1 MNDAPA
7 SKRRRGDDGTT
18 VNDVSNGISNMTD
31 VPSVEND
38 TTGSNAMAIQTYVNG
53 PQQRTST
60 SSLPC
65 PTLQLT
71 GHTGSVYALKYSPS
85 GSTLCSA
92 SFDMTCLLWQ
102 HRPIEY
108 DIADDDDDDDDHDYY
123 NVRSYGT
130 NPSSTPNVATYHN
143 FHVLRGHKNAVLDCS
158 WFPHDNR
165 TVVTASADQTLRLWD
180 IVTQQ
185 HLRKYASHH
194 TGIVNAVTTIDEHQ
208 FVSVSDDT
216 SIILWDRRSKYPTST
231 YMTQYPV
238 LAVAASTTNGMIGSD
253 YQIYTAGIDPIIRIW
268 DTRHTTSSTSRTN
281 GRRTMHDHQDK
292 SSELQQLD
300 QIHGHT
306 DTVTCL
312 SIHPEGTHL
321 LSNSMDQS
329 LMQWDVRPFVALE
342 QQQPALHTT
351 QWHPRHVRTYRGH
364 QHSAEKGLLK
374 CSWSAD
380 GTFVTAGS
388 SDTRVHIWDVLSG
401 QELYDLPGHK
411 GCVNTVVFHPTESTV
426 IASGSSDK
434 QIFVGE
440 LS

>member
-1 MNDAPA
+1 MNDTPA
-7 SKRRRGDDGTT
+7 TKRRRGEDGP
-18 VNDVSNGISNMTD
+18 VLNDMMNGA
-31 VPSVEND
+31 SVEND
-38 TTGSNAMAIQTYVNG
+38 TTNTAIQKYNSDVTSH
-53 PQQRTST
+53 RTTSS

-71 GHTGSVYALKYSPS
+71 GHTGSIYALKYSPS

-102 HRPIEY
+102 HRPIDEY
-108 DIADDDDDDDDHDYY
+108 DIADDDNDDDIL
-123 NVRSYGT
+123 
-130 NPSSTPNVATYHN
+130 PSNFNRNENTTSNVASYHN

-158 WFPHDNR
+158 WFPNDNR
-165 TVVTASADQTLRLWD
+165 VVVTASADQTLMLWD
-180 IVTQQ
+180 IVSQQ
-185 HLRKYASHH
+185 RLRKYTSHH
-194 TGIVNAVTTIDEHQ
+194 TGIVNAVTAIDEHQ

-216 SIILWDRRSKYPTST
+216 NIIVWDRRSKYPTTT
-231 YMTQYPV
+231 YTTNYPV
-238 LAVAASTTNGMIGSD
+238 LAVAASNGIVSD
-253 YQIYTAGIDPIIRIW
+253 YQIYTAGIDPVIRIW
-268 DTRHTTSSTSRTN
+268 DIRRNNGSSGKNNSPK
-281 GRRTMHDHQDK
+281 Q
-292 SSELQQLD
+292 EQQQQLD

-312 SIHPEGTHL
+312 SVHPEGTHL

-329 LMQWDVRPFVALE
+329 LMQWDVRPFVLQE
-342 QQQPALHTT
+342 QQQRQQLNTPL
-351 QWHPRHVRTYRGH
+351 HPRHVRTYVGH

-380 GTFVTAGS
+380 GTLVTAGS

-411 GCVNTVVFHPTESTV
+411 GCVNTVTFHPTESTV